1 MRNRARLQSIAP
13 LFTQLLGCL
22 GIRLQAWIARVASFS
37 SRPTLDLSSAISDR
51 ITDIRSLEDA
61 RSFLFSLLE
70 EYLGVYIAN
79 FSRDRSRIVKDE
91 RDITRYFDGEGV
103 RALFVRK
110 IKKRNKFFRN
120 FLRFIKIKI
129 ARHVFLNIFLETL

>member
-1 MRNRARLQSIAP
+1 MLSAYKSNLVGQRFRSDLFEKMRNRARLQSIAP

-79 FSRDRSRIVKDE
+79 F
-91 RDITRYFDGEGV
+91 
-103 RALFVRK
+103 
-110 IKKRNKFFRN
+110 
-120 FLRFIKIKI
+120 
-129 ARHVFLNIFLETL
+129 